1 LKLGLHC
8 CYSDR
13 SCSAEKRDVA
23 SGMCE
28 LFNQTRAKVNKTAKL
43 ETQDGPGEAMA
54 GGWNGCKGTRSHWP
68 TGRTLNAMQRRTQA
82 DGRCTTNHSIRAKMR
97 WPQPQDN
104 HIQKNMKRAAKTS
117 PKIEREDVGKKRVH
131 REIKCNK

>member
-1 LKLGLHC
+1 MKTLKLGLHC

-43 ETQDGPGEAMA
+43 ETQDGPGE
-54 GGWNGCKGTRSHWP
+54 
-68 TGRTLNAMQRRTQA
+68 
-82 DGRCTTNHSIRAKMR
+82 
-97 WPQPQDN
+97 
-104 HIQKNMKRAAKTS
+104 
-117 PKIEREDVGKKRVH
+117 GKAWG
-131 REIKCNK
+131 